1 MLKGYTLHFF
11 LYYYSVVLD
20 IVNIDSLQATQTM
33 MLFCWLK
40 KQICAVSTECD
51 SSTMVKIQNFLF
63 TFVCVR
69 TLHFMFAKY
78 ITSYCRVCTFPFI
91 VWCVYNLCVDFSMWK
106 MMFYTN
112 IISFHYHT
120 ENVCVSFDMRA
131 LYIFRKVFR
140 WVSDFLFK
148 KISMSKNLSLFL
160 TKMCKI
166 LIVFFSFFFTRKP
179 FQIFTFL
186 IIFFSLLFIYL
197 LSLLLLVFQ

>member
-1 MLKGYTLHFF
+1 MCCIYR
-11 LYYYSVVLD
+11 
-20 IVNIDSLQATQTM
+20 
-33 MLFCWLK
+33 
-40 KQICAVSTECD
+40 D

-120 ENVCVSFDMRA
+120 ENVCVAWYARA
-131 LYIFRKVFR
+131 LYFPKSVPLSKWLSFQKYLCRKIYRYFWR
-140 WVSDFLFK
+140 KFANFNCFLR
-148 KISMSKNLSLFL
+148 
-160 TKMCKI
+160 
-166 LIVFFSFFFTRKP
+166 SFYENSFTRTQFP
-179 FQIFTFL
+179 IFTFL